1 MKAVINLNTVP
12 VITSTPRRAEG
23 LRESKSNQIETMK
36 NFATDHLTV
45 GIAGTGAMG
54 RGIVQVMVQG
64 GCNVLLFDS
73 MDGAA
78 QKAHDYVTSML
89 AKLAEKGRITPEQLA
104 QMRGRMQIVADIAG
118 FKPCDLV
125 VEVIVENLAI
135 KKEFFAKLEAA
146 VGDDCILA
154 TNTSS
159 FSVTAIASACKHPQR
174 VAGYHFFNPVP
185 LMKVVEVIA
194 GVRTGPGVCEAL
206 TALTGRYG
214 HKAVNAADTP
224 GFIVN
229 HAGRGYGTEA
239 LKILGEGVTTF
250 HALDRIM
257 TDAAGFRLGPFELLD
272 LTGIDVSH
280 PVMESIYHQ
289 YYEEP
294 RYRPS
299 VIGQQRKD
307 AGLLGRKTGQGFYRH
322 LDGKQEVFADAPVP
336 GERPDSVWV
345 SRSNTDAYPAVV
357 DLLAS
362 LGARVESGGS
372 PSDTALIIVL
382 PMGKDATNAAI
393 DKGLDA
399 KRTVALD
406 TLLPLSKRRTLMQTI
421 VTRPDLRVAA
431 HGLFGADGVPVTLI
445 RDSAGFVAQRIL
457 ATIVN
462 VGCDIV
468 QQRVCSP
475 ADLDLA
481 VTLGLS
487 YPKGPLAFG
496 DALGP
501 MRVLTILNN
510 ILALTGDPR
519 YRPSP
524 WLVRRARLGI
534 SLLTP
539 D

>member
-1 MKAVINLNTVP
+1 
-12 VITSTPRRAEG
+12 
-23 LRESKSNQIETMK
+23 MK
-36 NFATDHLTV
+36 NFAQDTLTI

-54 RGIVQVMVQG
+54 RGIVQVMAQA
-64 GCNVLLFDS
+64 GCNVLLYDA
-73 MDGAA
+73 MEGAA
-78 QKAHDYVTSML
+78 EKARQYVAGML
-89 AKLAEKGRITPEQLA
+89 GKLAEKGKLTAEA
-104 QMRGRMQIVADIAG
+104 ATTMTGRMQVVSDIAA

-125 VEVIVENLAI
+125 IEVIIENLAI

-146 VGDDCILA
+146 VSDDCVLV

-159 FSVTAIASACKHPQR
+159 LSVTAIAAACKKPER

-185 LMKVVEVIA
+185 LMRVVEVIA
-194 GVRTGPGVCEAL
+194 GARTAPGICDAL
-206 TALTGRYG
+206 TALTKRYG
-214 HKAVNAADTP
+214 HTAVTAADTP

-239 LKILGEGVTTF
+239 LKILQEGVTEF
-250 HALDRIM
+250 HVLDRIM
-257 TDAAGFRLGPFELLD
+257 TDAAGFRLGPCELMD

-322 LDGKQEVFADAPVP
+322 PDGKQEVFADAPLP
-336 GERPDSVWV
+336 AERPDSVWL
-345 SRSNTDAYPAVV
+345 SRAAAAANPAGHAAAM
-357 DLLAS
+357 DLIGK
-362 LGARVESGGS
+362 LGVRLEGGAT
-372 PSDTALIIVL
+372 PSSTALIVVTPL
-382 PMGKDATNAAI
+382 GTDATNSAL
-393 DKGLDA
+393 DEGLDA
-399 KRTVALD
+399 TRTVALD
-406 TLLPLSKRRTLMQTI
+406 TLLPLIKRRTVMVTP
-421 VTRPDLRVAA
+421 VTRPEVRAAA
-431 HGLFGADGVPVTLI
+431 HGLFGADDVPVAMI

-457 ATIVN
+457 AAVVN

-487 YPKGPLAFG
+487 YPHGPLAFG
-496 DALGP
+496 DVLGP
-501 MRVLTILNN
+501 KRILSILQN
-510 ILALTGDPR
+510 IQATTGDPR

-524 WLVRRARLGI
+524 WLTRRARLGV

-539 D
+539 E

>member
-1 MKAVINLNTVP
+1 M
-12 VITSTPRRAEG
+12 RDF
-23 LRESKSNQIETMK
+23 SKDT
-36 NFATDHLTV
+36 LTV

-54 RGIVQVMVQG
+54 RGIVQVMAQA
-64 GCNVLLFDS
+64 GCNVLLFDA

-78 QKAHDYVTSML
+78 KKAQEYVASML
-89 AKLAEKGRITPEQLA
+89 GKLAEKGKLTAEQA
-104 QMRGRMQIVADIAG
+104 GAMTGRLQVVSDLSG
-118 FKPCDLV
+118 FRPCDLV
-125 VEVIVENLAI
+125 VEVIVENLAV

-146 VGDDCILA
+146 VSDDCLLV

-159 FSVTAIASACKHPQR
+159 LSVTAIAAACKLPGR

-194 GVRTGPGVCEAL
+194 GARTSPGVCEAL
-206 TALTGRYG
+206 TALTRRYG
-214 HKAVNAADTP
+214 HAAVHTADTP

-239 LKILGEGVTTF
+239 LKILQEGVTSF

-257 TDAAGFRLGPFELLD
+257 TDAAGFRLGPCELLD
-272 LTGIDVSH
+272 LTGMDVSH

-322 LDGKQEVFADAPVP
+322 ADGKQEVFADAPVP
-336 GERPDSVWV
+336 ASRPTSVWLHNAGD
-345 SRSNTDAYPAVV
+345 SAEARAAHAAAAE
-357 DLLAS
+357 LIGK
-362 LGARVESGGS
+362 LGAPMESGAT
-372 PSDTALIIVL
+372 PSSDALIVVTPL
-382 PMGKDATNAAI
+382 GTDATNAAL
-393 DKGLDA
+393 DAGLDA
-399 KRTVALD
+399 TRTVALD
-406 TLLPLSKRRTLMQTI
+406 TLLPLVKRRTVMSTVVTRADMQT
-421 VTRPDLRVAA
+421 AA
-431 HGLFGADGVPVTLI
+431 HGLFGADGVPVTMI
-445 RDSAGFVAQRIL
+445 RDSAGFAAQRIL

-496 DALGP
+496 DALGA

-510 ILALTGDPR
+510 ICRLTGDPR

-524 WLVRRARLGI
+524 WLTRRARLGI

-539 D
+539 ES

>member
-1 MKAVINLNTVP
+1 
-12 VITSTPRRAEG
+12 
-23 LRESKSNQIETMK
+23 MK
-36 NFATDHLTV
+36 NFATDALTV
-45 GIAGTGAMG
+45 GVAGTGAMG

-64 GCNVLLFDS
+64 GCNVLLYDTF
-73 MDGAA
+73 DGAA
-78 QKAHDYVTSML
+78 AKAKDYVEGML
-89 AKLAEKGRITPEQLA
+89 VKLAEKGKLTTQQACEMRERMHIVNDIT
-104 QMRGRMQIVADIAG
+104 G

-125 VEVIVENLAI
+125 IEVIVENLAI
-135 KKEFFAKLEAA
+135 KKEFFARLEAA
-146 VGDDCILA
+146 VSDECLLV

-159 FSVTAIASACKHPQR
+159 LSVTSIAAACSKPER

-194 GVRTGPGVCEAL
+194 GVRTGPGVCDAL
-206 TALTGRYG
+206 TALTRRYG
-214 HKAVNAADTP
+214 HTAVNAADTP

-257 TDAAGFRLGPFELLD
+257 TDAAGFRLGPCELLD
-272 LTGIDVSH
+272 LTGMDVSH

-322 LDGKQEVFADAPVP
+322 PDGKQEVFADAPLP
-336 GERPDSVWV
+336 LDRPASVWV
-345 SRSNTDAYPAVV
+345 SRTNSDAYPLVG
-357 DLLAS
+357 DLLAT
-362 LGARVESGGS
+362 LGARVESSGS
-372 PSDTALIIVL
+372 PSDAALIVVL
-382 PMGKDATNAAI
+382 PLGKDATNSAI
-393 DKGLDA
+393 DKGLDPT
-399 KRTVALD
+399 RTIALD
-406 TLLPLSKRRTLMQTI
+406 TLLPLSKRRTLMPTI
-421 VTRPDLRVAA
+421 VTRPDMLAAA
-431 HGLFGADGVPVTLI
+431 HGLFGADGVPVTVI

-501 MRVLTILNN
+501 MRILTILHN

-534 SLLTP
+534 SLLSP

>member
-1 MKAVINLNTVP
+1 M
-12 VITSTPRRAEG
+12 RAFG
-23 LRESKSNQIETMK
+23 DHPMMK
-36 NFATDHLTV
+36 NFATDRLVV

-54 RGIVQVMVQG
+54 RGIAQVIAQA
-64 GCNVLLFDS
+64 GCEVLLYDVQE
-73 MDGAA
+73 GAA
-78 QKAHDYVTSML
+78 QKARDYVIGML
-89 AKLAEKGRITPEQLA
+89 AKLAEKGRLTPA
-104 QMRGRMQIVADIAG
+104 QQTDMAASMRVVDDAAA
-118 FKPCDLV
+118 FAPCDLV
-125 VEVIVENLAI
+125 VEVIVENLAV
-135 KKEFFAKLEAA
+135 KREFFAKLEA
-146 VGDDCILA
+146 VTREDCVLA

-159 FSVTAIASACKHPQR
+159 LSVTAIAAGCKRPER

-185 LMKVVEVIA
+185 LMRVVEVIA
-194 GVRTGPGVCEAL
+194 GARTEPAICAAL
-206 TALTGRYG
+206 SALAKRYG
-214 HKAVNAADTP
+214 HTAVTAADTP

-239 LKILGEGVTTF
+239 LKILQEGVAEF
-250 HALDRIM
+250 HVVDRIM
-257 TDAAGFRLGPFELLD
+257 TDAAGFRLGPCELLD
-272 LTGIDVSH
+272 LTGMDVSH
-280 PVMESIYHQ
+280 PVMESIYRQ

-322 LDGKQEVFADAPVP
+322 IDGKQEVFADPALPAA
-336 GERPDSVWV
+336 RPASVWI
-345 SRSNTDAYPAVV
+345 SRANPAGHAAAA
-357 DLLAS
+357 DCLAGS
-362 LGARVESGGS
+362 GVTIESGPA
-372 PSDTALIIVL
+372 PSAGALIIVTPL
-382 PMGKDATNAAI
+382 GTDATGAAL
-393 DKGLDA
+393 DEGLDPA
-399 KRTVALD
+399 RTVALD
-406 TLLPLSKRRTLMQTI
+406 TLLPLAKRRTLMTTP
-421 VTRPDLRVAA
+421 VTLPAFRDAA
-431 HGLFGADGVPVTLI
+431 HGAFGAAGVPVSVI

-475 ADLDLA
+475 VDLDLA

-501 MRVLTILNN
+501 ANVLTILRN
-510 ILALTGDPR
+510 IHQLTGDPR

-524 WLVRRARLGI
+524 WLTRRARLGI

-539 D
+539 DN

>member
-1 MKAVINLNTVP
+1 MKDFSRDT
-12 VITSTPRRAEG
+12 
-23 LRESKSNQIETMK
+23 
-36 NFATDHLTV
+36 LTI

-54 RGIVQVMVQG
+54 RGIVQVMAQA
-64 GCNVLLFDS
+64 GCNVLLYDA
-73 MDGAA
+73 MEGAA
-78 QKAHDYVTSML
+78 EKARQYVAGML
-89 AKLAEKGRITPEQLA
+89 GKLAEKGKLTA
-104 QMRGRMQIVADIAG
+104 DAATAMTGRMQVVGEIAA

-125 VEVIVENLAI
+125 IEVIIENLAI

-146 VGDDCILA
+146 VSDDCVLV

-159 FSVTAIASACKHPQR
+159 LSVTAIAAACKKPER

-185 LMKVVEVIA
+185 LMRVVEVIGGA
-194 GVRTGPGVCEAL
+194 RTAPGICDAL
-206 TALTGRYG
+206 TALTKRYG
-214 HKAVNAADTP
+214 HTAVTAADTP

-239 LKILGEGVTTF
+239 LKILQEGVTEF
-250 HALDRIM
+250 HVLDRIT
-257 TDAAGFRLGPFELLD
+257 TDAAGFRLGPCELMD

-322 LDGKQEVFADAPVP
+322 PEGKQEVFPDAPIP
-336 GERPDSVWV
+336 ADRPDSVWL
-345 SRSNTDAYPAVV
+345 SRAAAAANPAGHAAAME
-357 DLLAS
+357 LIGK
-362 LGARVESGGS
+362 LGVRLEGGAT
-372 PSDTALIIVL
+372 PSSTALIVVTPL
-382 PMGKDATNAAI
+382 GTDATNSAL
-393 DKGLDA
+393 DEGLDPA
-399 KRTVALD
+399 RTVALD
-406 TLLPLSKRRTLMQTI
+406 TLLPLIKRRTVMVTP
-421 VTRPDLRVAA
+421 VTRPEVRAAA
-431 HGLFGADGVPVTLI
+431 HGLFGADGVQVAMI

-457 ATIVN
+457 AAVVN

-487 YPKGPLAFG
+487 YPHGPLAFG
-496 DALGP
+496 DVLGP
-501 MRVLTILNN
+501 KRILSILQN
-510 ILALTGDPR
+510 IQATTGDPR

-524 WLVRRARLGI
+524 WLTRRARLGV

-539 D
+539 E

>member
-1 MKAVINLNTVP
+1 MFAKQIN
-12 VITSTPRRAEG
+12 
-23 LRESKSNQIETMK
+23 ETMK
-36 NFATDHLTV
+36 NFATDAITV
-45 GIAGTGAMG
+45 GVAGTGAMG

-64 GCNVLLFDS
+64 GCNVLLYDALE
-73 MDGAA
+73 GAA
-78 QKAHDYVTSML
+78 QKARDYVESML
-89 AKLAEKGRITPEQLA
+89 VKLAEKGRLTA
-104 QMRGRMQIVADIAG
+104 QQAGEMRDRLHIVADVAG
-118 FKPCDLV
+118 FKPCDLG

-146 VGDDCILA
+146 VNDDCVLA

-159 FSVTAIASACKHPQR
+159 LSVTAIAAACKRPER

-194 GVRTGPGVCEAL
+194 GARTGPGICEAL
-206 TALTGRYG
+206 TALTKRFG
-214 HKAVNAADTP
+214 HTAVNAADTP

-239 LKILGEGVTTF
+239 LKVLGEGVTSF

-257 TDAAGFRLGPFELLD
+257 TGAAGFRLGPCELLD
-272 LTGIDVSH
+272 LTGMDVSH

-322 LDGKQEVFADAPVP
+322 PDGKQEVFPDPAVP
-336 GERPDSVWV
+336 ATRPDSVWI
-345 SRSNTDAYPAVV
+345 SRAAAQANPTGHAAAME
-357 DLLAS
+357 LIAK
-362 LGARVESGGS
+362 LGVRLEGGATPSG
-372 PSDTALIIVL
+372 TALIVVTPL
-382 PMGKDATNAAI
+382 GTDATGAAL
-393 DKGLDA
+393 DEHLDA
-399 KRTVALD
+399 TRTVALD
-406 TLLPLSKRRTLMQTI
+406 TLLPLSLRRTVMTTP
-421 VTRPDLRVAA
+421 VTRPEVRDAA
-431 HGLFGADGVPVTLI
+431 HGLFGADGVPVTVI

-457 ATIVN
+457 AAIVN
-462 VGCDIV
+462 VGCDIA
-468 QQRVCSP
+468 QQGVCSP
-475 ADLDLA
+475 SDLDLA

-496 DALGP
+496 DALGA
-501 MRVLTILNN
+501 MRVLTILQN
-510 ILALTGDPR
+510 IQMVTGDPR

-524 WLVRRARLGI
+524 WLTRRARLGV
-534 SLLTP
+534 SLLSP
-539 D
+539 ES

>member
-1 MKAVINLNTVP
+1 M
-12 VITSTPRRAEG
+12 RDF
-23 LRESKSNQIETMK
+23 SKDS
-36 NFATDHLTV
+36 LTV

-54 RGIVQVMVQG
+54 RGIVQVMAQA
-64 GCNVLLFDS
+64 GCNVLLLDA
-73 MDGAA
+73 MEGAA
-78 QKAHDYVTSML
+78 QKAKDYVASML
-89 AKLAEKGRITPEQLA
+89 AKLAEKGKLTSEQA
-104 QMRGRMQIVADIAG
+104 GAMTGRMQVINDVSG

-125 VEVIVENLAI
+125 IEVIVENLAV
-135 KKEFFAKLEAA
+135 KKEFFVKLEAA
-146 VGDDCILA
+146 VSDDCLLV

-159 FSVTAIASACKHPQR
+159 LSVTSIAAACKRPER
-174 VAGYHFFNPVP
+174 IAGYHFFNPVP

-194 GVRTGPGVCEAL
+194 GARTGPGVCEAL
-206 TALTGRYG
+206 TALTKRYG
-214 HKAVNAADTP
+214 HTAVNAADTP

-239 LKILGEGVTTF
+239 LKILQEGITSF

-257 TDAAGFRLGPFELLD
+257 TDAAGFRLGPCELLD
-272 LTGIDVSH
+272 LTGMDVSH

-307 AGLLGRKTGQGFYRH
+307 AGLLGRKTGQGFYKH

-336 GERPDSVWV
+336 VARPAAVWLHKGDG
-345 SRSNTDAYPAVV
+345 SAEAVTV
-357 DLLAS
+357 HAAVAELMVK
-362 LGARVESGGS
+362 LGASVEHGAT
-372 PSDTALIIVL
+372 PSSDALIVVT
-382 PMGKDATNAAI
+382 PFGTDATNAAL
-393 DKGLDA
+393 DAGLDA
-399 KRTVALD
+399 TRTVALD
-406 TLLPLSKRRTLMQTI
+406 TLLPLVKRRTVMTTV
-421 VTRPDLRVAA
+421 VTRPDMAAAA

-445 RDSAGFVAQRIL
+445 RDSAGFAAQRIL

-501 MRVLTILNN
+501 MRVLTILKN
-510 ILALTGDPR
+510 IYKFTGDPR

-524 WLVRRARLGI
+524 WLTRRARLGI

-539 D
+539 EA

>member
-1 MKAVINLNTVP
+1 M
-12 VITSTPRRAEG
+12 RDF
-23 LRESKSNQIETMK
+23 SKD
-36 NFATDHLTV
+36 ALTV

-54 RGIVQVMVQG
+54 RGIVQVMVQA
-64 GCNVLLFDS
+64 GCEVLLYDVF
-73 MDGAA
+73 DGAA
-78 QKAHDYVTSML
+78 QKAKEYVSGML
-89 AKLAEKGRITPEQLA
+89 VKLAEKGKLTA
-104 QMRGRMQIVADIAG
+104 QQAEAMQGKMQVVSAIDA

-125 VEVIVENLAI
+125 VEVIIEDLKA
-135 KKEFFAKLEAA
+135 KKEFFAKLES
-146 VGDDCILA
+146 VVSDDCILA

-159 FSVTAIASACKHPQR
+159 FSVTAIASACKQPAR
-174 VAGYHFFNPVP
+174 IAGYHFFNPVP
-185 LMKVVEVIA
+185 LMKVVEVISGA
-194 GVRTGPGVCEAL
+194 RTGPGVCAAL
-206 TALTGRYG
+206 TALTLRYG
-214 HKAVNAADTP
+214 HTPVNAADTP

-239 LKILGEGVTTF
+239 LKILQEGVTEF
-250 HALDRIM
+250 HVLDRIM
-257 TDAAGFRLGPFELLD
+257 TDAAGFRLGPCELLD

-289 YYEEP
+289 YYQEP

-322 LDGKQEVFADAPVP
+322 ADGKQEIFADAPVP
-336 GERPDSVWV
+336 PDRPALVWV
-345 SRSNTDAYPAVV
+345 SRTNTHSFEAVT
-357 DLLAS
+357 DLLAT
-362 LGARVESGGS
+362 LGARVERTGS
-372 PSDTALIIVL
+372 PSAQALIVIL
-382 PMGKDATNAAI
+382 PLGKDATNAAL
-393 DKGLDA
+393 DKGLDPA
-399 KRTVALD
+399 RTIALD
-406 TLLPLSKRRTLMQTI
+406 TLLPLSKRRTLMPTI
-421 VTRPDLRVAA
+421 VTTPAMRAAA
-431 HGLFGADGVPVTLI
+431 HGLFGSDGVPVAMI

-487 YPKGPLAFG
+487 YPQGPLAFG

-501 MRVLTILNN
+501 ERILTILQN
-510 ILALTGDPR
+510 IHALTGDPR

-524 WLVRRARLGI
+524 WLTRRARLGV

-539 D
+539 E

>member
-1 MKAVINLNTVP
+1 M
-12 VITSTPRRAEG
+12 RDF
-23 LRESKSNQIETMK
+23 SKDT
-36 NFATDHLTV
+36 LTV

-54 RGIVQVMVQG
+54 RGIVQVMVQA
-64 GCNVLLFDS
+64 GCNVLLFDA

-78 QKAHDYVTSML
+78 QKARDYVAGML
-89 AKLAEKGRITPEQLA
+89 AKLAEKGKLTAAQATAMTSSMLVINDLA
-104 QMRGRMQIVADIAG
+104 SL
-118 FKPCDLV
+118 KPCDLV

-135 KKEFFAKLEAA
+135 KKEFFVKLEAA
-146 VGDDCILA
+146 VSEDCLIV

-159 FSVTAIASACKHPQR
+159 LSVTSIAAACKRPER
-174 VAGYHFFNPVP
+174 IAGYHFFNPVP

-194 GVRTGPGVCEAL
+194 GARTGSGVCEAL
-206 TALTGRYG
+206 TALTKRYG
-214 HKAVNAADTP
+214 HTAVNAADTP

-239 LKILGEGVTTF
+239 LKILQEGITSF

-257 TDAAGFRLGPFELLD
+257 TDAAGFRLGPCELLD
-272 LTGIDVSH
+272 LTGMDVSH

-307 AGLLGRKTGQGFYRH
+307 AGLLGRKTGQGFYKH
-322 LDGKQEVFADAPVP
+322 VEGKQEVFPDAPVP
-336 GERPDSVWV
+336 AARPVSVWLHQGDGSV
-345 SRSNTDAYPAVV
+345 EAVV
-357 DLLAS
+357 AHAAAADLIGKLGVPMESGAAPS
-362 LGARVESGGS
+362 QDALIVVTPLGA
-372 PSDTALIIVL
+372 
-382 PMGKDATNAAI
+382 DATNAAL
-393 DKGLDA
+393 DAGLDA
-399 KRTVALD
+399 TRTVALD
-406 TLLPLSKRRTLMQTI
+406 TLLPLVKRRTLMTTV
-421 VTRPDLRVAA
+421 VTRPDMAIAA
-431 HGLFGADGVPVTLI
+431 QGLFGSDGVPATLI
-445 RDSAGFVAQRIL
+445 RDSAGFAAQRIL

-501 MRVLTILNN
+501 MRVLTILKN
-510 ILALTGDPR
+510 IYKLTGDPR

-524 WLVRRARLGI
+524 WLTRRARLGI

-539 D
+539 EA

>member
-1 MKAVINLNTVP
+1 M
-12 VITSTPRRAEG
+12 RDF
-23 LRESKSNQIETMK
+23 SKDT
-36 NFATDHLTV
+36 LTV
-45 GIAGTGAMG
+45 GVAGTGAMG
-54 RGIVQVMVQG
+54 RGIVQVMAQA
-64 GCNVLLFDS
+64 GCNVLLLDA
-73 MDGAA
+73 MEGAA
-78 QKAHDYVTSML
+78 QKAKDYVASML
-89 AKLAEKGRITPEQLA
+89 AKLAEKGKLSGEQA
-104 QMRGRMQIVADIAG
+104 SAMAGRMQVVNDVSG

-125 VEVIVENLAI
+125 VEVIVENLAL

-146 VGDDCILA
+146 VNDDCLLV

-159 FSVTAIASACKHPQR
+159 LSVTSIAAACKRPER

-194 GVRTGPGVCEAL
+194 GARTAPGVCEAL
-206 TALTGRYG
+206 TALTKRYG
-214 HKAVNAADTP
+214 HTAVNAADTP

-239 LKILGEGVTTF
+239 LKMLQEGITSF

-257 TDAAGFRLGPFELLD
+257 TDAAGFRLGPCELLD
-272 LTGIDVSH
+272 LTGMDVSH

-307 AGLLGRKTGQGFYRH
+307 AGLLGRKTGQGFYQH
-322 LDGKQEVFADAPVP
+322 ADGKQEVFADAPVP
-336 GERPDSVWV
+336 AARPTSVWLHQGDG
-345 SRSNTDAYPAVV
+345 SAEAGAAHAAAA
-357 DLLAS
+357 DLIGK
-362 LGARVESGGS
+362 LGVAMESGTA
-372 PSDTALIIVL
+372 PSHEALIVVTPL
-382 PMGKDATNAAI
+382 GTDATNAAL
-393 DKGLDA
+393 DAGLDA
-399 KRTVALD
+399 TRTVALD
-406 TLLPLSKRRTLMQTI
+406 TLLPLVKRRTVMTTV
-421 VTRPDLRVAA
+421 VTRPGMAAAA

-445 RDSAGFVAQRIL
+445 RDSAGFAAQRIL

-501 MRVLTILNN
+501 MRVLTILKN
-510 ILALTGDPR
+510 IYQLTGDPR

-524 WLVRRARLGI
+524 WLTRRARLGV

-539 D
+539 DT